1 MTFAVTSLYASI
13 LTIAVIVLAILVSAK
28 RGQTGVAILDGGN
41 VDLAVSM
48 RRHGNLVENV
58 PLALLLMALCEAR
71 GLTPGWLHAIG
82 VVLLVGRALHLIGLD
97 AVHTTSPLRIAG
109 TVATQIS
116 MLGAVVFLLWS
127 LM

>member
-13 LTIAVIVLAILVSAK
+13 LTIAVIVLAILVSTK

-41 VDLAVSM
+41 ADLAVSM

-58 PLALLLMALCEAR
+58 ALALLLMALCEAR
-71 GLTPGWLHAIG
+71 GLTPGWLHTMG
-82 VVLLVGRALHLIGLD
+82 VVLLAGRALHLIGLD
-97 AVHTTSPLRIAG
+97 AIHPAAPLRIIG
-109 TVATQIS
+109 TVATQLS

>member
-28 RGQTGVAILDGGN
+28 RGQTGISILDGGN
-41 VDLAVSM
+41 AGLAVSM

-71 GLTPGWLHAIG
+71 GLTPGWLHTMG
-82 VVLLVGRALHLIGLD
+82 VVLLAGRALHLIGLD
-97 AVHTTSPLRIAG
+97 AVRTAAPLRIIG
-109 TVATQIS
+109 TVATQLS

>member
-1 MTFAVTSLYASI
+1 MTFAVISLYASI
-13 LTIAVIVLAILVSAK
+13 LTIAVIALAILVSAK
-28 RGQTGVAILDGGN
+28 RGQTGISILDGGN
-41 VDLAVSM
+41 TGLAVSM

-71 GLTPGWLHAIG
+71 GLTPGWLHTMG
-82 VVLLVGRALHLIGLD
+82 VVLLAGRALHLIGLD
-97 AVHTTSPLRIAG
+97 AVRTAAPLRIIG
-109 TVATQIS
+109 TVATQLS